1 MGNFDHNAVIRGA
14 QLTVVATVRAL
25 RNPDLFKYDHFRQ
38 AAFAVAVGVG
48 VELLIQIPIIALKIG
63 LWFISWIVDLESVTW
78 DDSLIEGL
86 DFLSKSVLHVP
97 FLIMSLM
104 RYITPTLDEIFM
116 ESLKWVDTT
125 YVDKHKAEDP
135 STLRA
140 MYYPNLSMYNAGE
153 GKVKSTAPKKSA
165 KERIMV
171 FLRRSGQRA
180 ALLLGVSIL
189 SLVPVVGRFATPA
202 ASFFAFK
209 DAVGTTPAAV
219 IFGAGFIFPKSYVV
233 SFLHSFYASRTL
245 MREMLDPYFSRV
257 PFTPEQRNRW
267 FADRQGVLFGFAF
280 AFTIVLKTP
289 FIGVLLYGVAQA
301 ATAYLVTKV
310 TDPPPAPSEKEGFAE
325 TQVTWKNKHE
335 FLRLSL
341 DNIDQLNK
349 APEEEKPKAPEL
361 PGRKFE

>member
-25 RNPDLFKYDHFRQ
+25 RNPDLFKHEHFRQ

-48 VELLIQIPIIALKIG
+48 VELLIQIPIIVLKFG

-78 DDSLIEGL
+78 DDSLIDGL
-86 DFLSKSVLHVP
+86 NFLSKSVLHVP

-104 RYITPTLDEIFM
+104 RYITPTLDDIFM
-116 ESLKWVDTT
+116 ESLKWVDMT

-140 MYYPNLSMYNAGE
+140 MYYPNLSMYNAGD
-153 GKVKSTAPKKSA
+153 GKVKSTTPKKPA

-180 ALLLGVSIL
+180 AMLLGVSLL

-233 SFLHSFYASRTL
+233 SFLHSFYASRSL
-245 MREMLDPYFSRV
+245 MREMLEPYFSRV
-257 PFTPEQRNRW
+257 PFTPEQRKRW
-267 FADRQGVLFGFAF
+267 FADREGVLFGFAF

-310 TDPPPAPSEKEGFAE
+310 TDAPPAPSEKEGFAE

-349 APEEEKPKAPEL
+349 APEEEKPKAPEV
-361 PGRKFE
+361 PGRNFE